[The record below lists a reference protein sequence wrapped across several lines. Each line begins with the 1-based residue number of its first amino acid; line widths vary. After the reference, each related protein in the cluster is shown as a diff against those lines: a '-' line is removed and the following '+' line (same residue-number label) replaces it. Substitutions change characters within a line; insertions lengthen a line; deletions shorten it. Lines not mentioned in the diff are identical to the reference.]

1 MTTPPRSLRDHV
13 NGYRVYAQCGSCRHN
28 VRLNLLQ
35 AAQLKGWDA
44 TLDEVRPVLKCAV
57 CGNRG
62 SIDLQVVPE
71 LRRPHPSG

>member
-1 MTTPPRSLRDHV
+1 MTSPPRTLRDHV

-35 AAQLKGWDA
+35 AAQLQGWDA
-44 TLDEVRPVLKCAV
+44 TLDDVRPDLKCQV

-62 SIDLQVVPE
+62 SIHLEVVPE
-71 LRRPHPSG
+71 LRRPAPPG